1 MSPSTTTACSTP
13 DVQALAVPQPQGAAD
28 AAVRPAAARRE
39 PSRKRRPSVDV
50 LMTTLAAEYPA
61 TDQGIGAVVV
71 PEPLARPMPMR
82 SVREAI
88 PLVRLFGLALAGLV
102 LLLACMNVANLLLV
116 RATAR
121 QREMAV
127 RAALGA
133 SRGRL
138 VRQMVTEGLL
148 LSGLGGLAG
157 YVLGQWVE
165 RRVHLAPRPR
175 RRPAAAIRHVVRP
188 RRLRS
193 SRSAPPS

>member
-1 MSPSTTTACSTP
+1 MFWPGCGPASA
-13 DVQALAVPQPQGAAD
+13 VEEAQA
-28 AAVRPAAARRE
+28 
-39 PSRKRRPSVDV
+39 SVDI
-50 LMTTLAAEYPA
+50 LMTTLATEYPA
-61 TDQGIGAVVV
+61 TDQGIAAVVV

-82 SVREAI
+82 SVRDAV

-148 LSGLGGLAG
+148 LSGIGGLTG
-157 YVLGQWVE
+157 YAVGHWVSE
-165 RRVHLAPRPR
+165 RVHFAARSR
-175 RRPAAAIRHVVRP
+175 RRPAAAIRHVLRS
-188 RRLRS
+188 RRLRLFA
-193 SRSAPPS
+193 RRRHPDRHRDRPLAGVACVEG